1 MFQGLHKDLGA
12 NTEGA
17 FFLSSV
23 RFHMKISPPP
33 PSAVVLPH
41 IGPAD
46 FQFDPGSHMNVIK
59 GKKKL
64 LLAEPSGSV
73 MNKFRLSH
81 VITVLLTPMHTPF
94 QILKLRQPQYHARYH
109 FLWWLLVLGK
119 GPSNL

>member
-1 MFQGLHKDLGA
+1 MKSTTGPRLRSVFNSATVAFFLNICVSRVGYTKILEPSQ
-12 NTEGA
+12 

-59 GKKKL
+59 GKK
-64 LLAEPSGSV
+64 SS
-73 MNKFRLSH
+73 S
-81 VITVLLTPMHTPF
+81 
-94 QILKLRQPQYHARYH
+94 
-109 FLWWLLVLGK
+109 
-119 GPSNL
+119 